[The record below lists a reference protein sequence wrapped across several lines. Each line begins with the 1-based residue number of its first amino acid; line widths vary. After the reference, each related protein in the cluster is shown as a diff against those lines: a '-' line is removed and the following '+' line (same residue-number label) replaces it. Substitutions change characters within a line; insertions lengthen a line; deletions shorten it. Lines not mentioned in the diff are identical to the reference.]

1 MAVNRIAMIK
11 GTISHAGNTNVL
23 SEVKVLL
30 PCYVEYGEIRLVMAL
45 MAKNT

>member
-1 MAVNRIAMIK
+1 MAVDRIAMIK

-23 SEVKVLL
+23 SEVKALL